1 MKLLGSRQPLLFH
14 RLPELDHVS
23 CDGEVSLVVDN
34 DDPSLTEGNAS
45 VTFHAPLVGRFNR
58 IILCES
64 NISIFIFSSKSNID
78 THPAIVMLR
87 EHNGV
92 EMFPCSAVPHNN
104 PVLIS
109 NSEEVSVKLHK
120 QIVWLLLQLQG
131 RVIHLQPVEQIPLA
145 VVTVDFTT
153 IGKLSEDDD
162 ITIAVGAHEGYISG

>member
-34 DDPSLTEGNAS
+34 DDPSLTKGNAS

-58 IILCES
+58 II
-64 NISIFIFSSKSNID
+64 
-78 THPAIVMLR
+78 PAIVMLR

-120 QIVWLLLQLQG
+120 QIVWVLLQLQG

-153 IGKLSEDDD
+153 VGKLSEDDD
-162 ITIAVGAHEGYISG
+162 ITNAVGAHVGYVSGRI